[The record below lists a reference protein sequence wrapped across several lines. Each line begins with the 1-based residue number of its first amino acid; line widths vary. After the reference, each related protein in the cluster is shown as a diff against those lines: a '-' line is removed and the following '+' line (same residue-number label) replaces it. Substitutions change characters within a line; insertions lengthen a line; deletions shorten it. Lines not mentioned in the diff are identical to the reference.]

1 MKKDEGFMSTPKDII
16 VKVKKNNGDD
26 DGIIR
31 RIPRTSV
38 EDRMFVRIIGIL
50 RVIEESVRNDCS
62 GNYFLFKSVMKNSV
76 VGVSG
81 EDLY

>member
-1 MKKDEGFMSTPKDII
+1 MKDLCIP
-16 VKVKKNNGDD
+16 KKNDDDD

-38 EDRMFVRIIGIL
+38 KDKMFVRIVRIL

-62 GNYFLFKSVMKNSV
+62 GNYSLFKIQ
-76 VGVSG
+76 
-81 EDLY
+81 

>member
-1 MKKDEGFMSTPKDII
+1 MKK
-16 VKVKKNNGDD
+16 ND

-38 EDRMFVRIIGIL
+38 EDRMFVRIVKIL

-62 GNYFLFKSVMKNSV
+62 GNYSLFKSSNKEFSCRDVRE
-76 VGVSG
+76 GI
-81 EDLY
+81 

>member
-1 MKKDEGFMSTPKDII
+1 MEDLCIP
-16 VKVKKNNGDD
+16 KKNDDDD

-38 EDRMFVRIIGIL
+38 EDRIFVRIVEIL

-62 GNYFLFKSVMKNSV
+62 GNYSLFKSSNKEFSCRDVRE
-76 VGVSG
+76 GI
-81 EDLY
+81 